1 MNKNMLS
8 KEELKRYS
16 RHIRLQEV
24 GIEGQQKLKDS
35 NVLVI
40 GAGGLGCPVLQ
51 YLAAAGIGTIG
62 IIDNDLVDLSNLQRQ
77 ILFNEVDLEKPKA
90 LVAKEKLLK
99 MNSTITVHSYF
110 ERLNPKNIFKIF
122 DKYNIIVDCSDN
134 FPTRYL
140 INDACVITN
149 KPLVYG
155 AIERFDGQIT
165 VFNYKNGP
173 TLRCLSPEQPGAF
186 DVPSCAE
193 VGVIGVIPG
202 IIGAFQANEVIK
214 IILDLGEILSGKL
227 LIFDALTYNLNLVR
241 LDKQESSNIKT
252 LSEYNDYCISS
263 EDEIKHITYNELIK
277 RLTTKDKITIIDVRY
292 PEDLTDL
299 PFETLKIPIY
309 EIHNNL
315 DLIPKNSDV
324 IFICDHSSKSIMA
337 INFLQNKHGYKN
349 LINLKDGLSTV
360 TI

>member
-1 MNKNMLS
+1 MLS
-8 KEELKRYS
+8 KEEIKRYS
-16 RHIRLQEV
+16 RHIRLNEV
-24 GIEGQQKLKDS
+24 GIEGQQKMKDAK
-35 NVLVI
+35 VLVI

-51 YLAAAGIGTIG
+51 YLAAAGIGTLG
-62 IIDNDLVDLSNLQRQ
+62 IVDNDLVDLSNLQRQ
-77 ILFNEVDLEKPKA
+77 ILFTENDLEKPKA

-99 MNSTITVHSYF
+99 MNSTITITSYF
-110 ERLNPKNIFKIF
+110 ERLNTKNIFKIF
-122 DKYNIIVDCSDN
+122 EKYDIIVDCSDN

-155 AIERFDGQIT
+155 AIERFDGQVT
-165 VFNYKNGP
+165 VLNYQNGP

-214 IILDLGEILSGKL
+214 IILGIGEILTGKL
-227 LIFDALTYNLNLVR
+227 LIFDALTYNLNLIG
-241 LDKQESSNIKT
+241 LDKQESSNIKE
-252 LSEYNDYCISS
+252 LSEYNDYCLSN
-263 EDEIKHITYNELIK
+263 EEEVKHITYTELIK
-277 RLTTKDKITIIDVRY
+277 RLKKKEKITIIDVRY

-309 EIHNNL
+309 EIH
-315 DLIPKNSDV
+315 DKIELIPKNNDV

-337 INFLQNKHGYKN
+337 INFLQNKHRFKN
-349 LINLKDGLSTV
+349 LLNLQGGLNTV
-360 TI
+360 KI